1 MGGGGTLKDAVEQTE
16 KRVIKKYMEQY
27 QTPAE
32 LEQALGLS
40 RATLNRKILKYG
52 LRGSTR

>member
-1 MGGGGTLKDAVEQTE
+1 MGGGTLKDAVEQTE